1 MAMRRLGLVLGVLI
15 LAGCA
20 QSAATPRLGAQAK
33 REWVANMT
41 VVIGQ
46 LRNDVAQTQ
55 VAGAT
60 PGAAGD
66 ALRDESSLY
75 ALLIAY
81 SDLAGCRHIVASA
94 GEPPRGSTHVSGSL
108 GAACVHLEKASAL
121 FTVATT
127 HHDGRP
133 LAAATREARLALP
146 SLVRAAA
153 ALARVTRS
161 DALA

>member
-1 MAMRRLGLVLGVLI
+1 VLRPTRRLGLVPAVLL

-20 QSAATPRLGAQAK
+20 HSANTRRPEVEAN
-33 REWVANMT
+33 REWTANIRVA
-41 VVIGQ
+41 IGQ

-55 VAGAT
+55 LIGAT
-60 PGAAGD
+60 PGAARA
-66 ALRDESSLY
+66 ALRDESTLY

-94 GEPPRGSTHVSGSL
+94 GTPPRGSAGVSGSL

-121 FTVATT
+121 FTEATT

-133 LAAATREARLALP
+133 LAVATREARRALP

-153 ALARVTRS
+153 ALARLT
-161 DALA
+161 

>member
-1 MAMRRLGLVLGVLI
+1 MRRLGLVLVVLI

-20 QSAATPRLGAQAK
+20 ESAATPRLGSEAK
-33 REWVANMT
+33 REWVANIT

-55 VAGAT
+55 LIGVT
-60 PGAAGD
+60 TSAARA
-66 ALRDESSLY
+66 ALHDESALY
-75 ALLIAY
+75 ALLVAY

-94 GEPPRGSTHVSGSL
+94 GTPPREGARVNRPL
-108 GAACVHLEKASAL
+108 VAACVHLEHASSL
-121 FTVATT
+121 FTQAAT
-127 HHDGRP
+127 HRDGRP

-153 ALARVTRS
+153 ALAREIGRRAP
-161 DALA
+161 D

>member
-1 MAMRRLGLVLGVLI
+1 AVLI

-20 QSAATPRLGAQAK
+20 RSEATPRLEVEAK
-33 REWVANMT
+33 RQWIANIT

-55 VAGAT
+55 VII
-60 PGAAGD
+60 AAPSAARV

-94 GEPPRGSTHVSGSL
+94 GTPPRGSTRVNGSL
-108 GAACVHLEKASAL
+108 GSACVHLEKASAL
-121 FTVATT
+121 FTIATT

-133 LAAATREARLALP
+133 LATATREARRALP

-153 ALARVTRS
+153 AL
-161 DALA
+161 DH

>member
-1 MAMRRLGLVLGVLI
+1 MRHLGLVLAVLI

-20 QSAATPRLGAQAK
+20 QSAATPRPGVVAE
-33 REWVANMT
+33 REWVANIS

-46 LRNDVAQTQ
+46 LRNDVAETQ
-55 VAGAT
+55 LIGAT
-60 PGAAGD
+60 PDAARA

-94 GEPPRGSTHVSGSL
+94 GAASRGAAPVNRAL
-108 GAACVHLEKASAL
+108 VAACVHLERASAL
-121 FTVATT
+121 FTLAAT

-133 LAAATREARLALP
+133 LAAATREARRALP

-161 DALA
+161 HTLA